1 MMSFMLKTSI
11 SNMSMIAL
19 DLGSIQVQIIQKN
32 IRNLHLSVYPPDGAV
47 RVSAPE
53 YMSLEAIRVYLIA
66 KMPWIKQ
73 QQRKFQQQERE
84 STRLYLPQE
93 SHYVWGERYLLRL
106 VETSEKSHIDY
117 QHPYLT
123 LYHHTQSSVANRDEL
138 MAAWYRQLLREQA
151 MQMIEKWQGV
161 LGVQV
166 KALYISKMKTRWGS
180 CSPERGNI
188 RLNSELAK
196 KPKTCVEYIVLH
208 ELLHFIEPTHGERF
222 VQLMNN
228 YMNDWQHRRILLNEL
243 PIHG

>member
-1 MMSFMLKTSI
+1 MMSFMRKMST
-11 SNMSMIAL
+11 SNMSMVAL

-32 IRNLHLSVYPPDGAV
+32 IRNLHLSVYPPDGMV

-53 YMSLEAIRVYLIA
+53 YMSLDAIRVYLIA

-84 STRLYLPQE
+84 SPRLYVAQE

-106 VETSEKSHIDY
+106 VETPQKSRIDY

-123 LYHHTQSSVANRDEL
+123 LYYHTNSSLTNRYEL
-138 MAAWYRQLLREQA
+138 MASWYRQILREQA
-151 MQMIEKWQGV
+151 MHMIEKWQVV

-196 KPKTCVEYIVLH
+196 KPKACLEYIVLH

-222 VQLMNN
+222 VQLMSH
-228 YMNDWQHRRILLNEL
+228 YMADWQHRRMLLNEL